1 MWYYRTMEKHDT
13 PTLLAG
19 TDIAVTFGRMN
30 LPHPGHVHL
39 VKKMLECGDQ
49 AVVCLSTAK
58 KNTPFND
65 RAELLFLLCQEEGLP
80 MGRVHIEPAANPYE
94 AVEFVTSDEW
104 SGLTDVVKLLNTTVV
119 LGVDQAI
126 LAQRLHDDLGV
137 DFELNEVRVG
147 SSTVIRYFLEIGEEQ
162 IVRDIYHNDDRMFD
176 MVLNLRKDELSRE
189 KS

>member
-1 MWYYRTMEKHDT
+1 MEKHDT

-19 TDIAVTFGRMN
+19 TNIAVTFGRMN

-49 AVVCLSTAK
+49 AVVCLSTSK
-58 KNTPFND
+58 KNTPFGY
-65 RAELLFLLCQEEGLP
+65 RAEVLDRLCGLEGLP
-80 MGRVHIEPAANPYE
+80 MDRIHIEPAPNPYA
-94 AVEFVTSDEW
+94 AVEFATSDEW

-119 LGVDQAI
+119 LGVDQSD
-126 LAQRLHDDLGV
+126 LGNRLRNDLGV
-137 DFELNEVRVG
+137 DFVPNEVRIG